1 MAIHFSSVSQ
11 LKSIFFIS
19 VQLGSP
25 KSNFSFLQ
33 KKVFLFT
40 LPQKLSIKCII
51 SLHHH
56 HRHPPTHSN
65 LFMLC
70 SHSFTC
76 IIIAVILYTTPTT
89 AYRIP
94 FSILKIKTFLF
105 NFPLIFSKNKISSTE
120 TLNTNFLHSAF

>member
-1 MAIHFSSVSQ
+1 MPFYFALKTLPVNPEGKMAIHFSSVSQ

-19 VQLGSP
+19 VRLGSP
-25 KSNFSFLQ
+25 KTNFSFIQ
-33 KKVFLFT
+33 KKVFHST

-56 HRHPPTHSN
+56 HHHPPTHSN

-76 IIIAVILYTTPTT
+76 IIIAVILYHSNNSLSN
-89 AYRIP
+89 
-94 FSILKIKTFLF
+94 SILHPQNK
-105 NFPLIFSKNKISSTE
+105 NFSF
-120 TLNTNFLHSAF
+120 